1 MKMKFLIFLLA
12 VSALFSQ
19 SKLTLEECRTEVKK
33 NFPTYQN
40 KEYLKSSFRMKSK
53 NLFTN
58 FYPKLTLSAQATYQ
72 SDVTEFPVKFPSSPL
87 FTIESPESPDKDRYQ
102 FQLDVKQLIWDGG
115 LVKSQIN
122 TEKTIYLGDS
132 LKIESELY
140 KLNETVN
147 NLYFAVLLLQEKK
160 ATLEIS
166 LNDLSSK
173 MKTVESGVKNGVML
187 QTSSLILKAEILN
200 LEQQV
205 SETDVLKKANIDML
219 SDLMSREISSDT
231 EFIIPEAAEVS
242 KDSKRLELESFDNE
256 SLKLDNTISTVESK
270 LMPKLYGFAQT
281 GYSKPGLNMFS
292 NEFDSYG
299 IVGVRAEYDISG
311 LYTNSREKDI
321 LTNTKHI
328 VEKQKEAFNKTL
340 DIQLNKTLADIENYK
355 SLLEKDKEIIAIRES
370 ILETADK
377 QLAHGTIT
385 VNDYIGYSSAL
396 NLSRQSLRSHEIML
410 VQAKVNYN
418 NLLNN
423 QE

>member
-1 MKMKFLIFLLA
+1 MKMKILIFLLA

-19 SKLTLEECRTEVKK
+19 TKLTLEECRTEVKK
-33 NFPTYQN
+33 NFPVYQS
-40 KEYLKSSFRMKSK
+40 KGLLKSSFKMKSK

-58 FYPKLTLSAQATYQ
+58 YYPKMTLSAQATYQ
-72 SDVTEFPVKFPSSPL
+72 SDVTEFPIKFPSSPL
-87 FTIESPESPDKDRYQ
+87 FTIESPEAPDKDRYQ

-122 TEKTIYLGDS
+122 TEKTVYLGDS
-132 LKIESELY
+132 LKAESELY

-200 LEQQV
+200 LEQQI
-205 SETDVLKKANIDML
+205 SETSVLKKANVDML
-219 SDLMSREISSDT
+219 AGLMNKSISPEI
-231 EFIIPEAAEVS
+231 EFIIPEIKEVS
-242 KDSKRLELESFDNE
+242 KISKRFEIESFENE
-256 SLKLDNTISTVESK
+256 KLKLDNTISTVESK
-270 LMPKLYGFAQT
+270 RLPKFYGFAQT
-281 GYSKPGLNMFS
+281 GYSKPGLNAFS
-292 NEFDSYG
+292 NDFNLFG
-299 IVGVRAEYDISG
+299 IVGVRAELD
-311 LYTNSREKDI
+311 LTNFYTNSREKDI
-321 LTNTKHI
+321 LVNTKNI
-328 VEKQKEAFNKTL
+328 VQNQMEAFDKTL
-340 DIQLNKTLADIENYK
+340 DIQLSRTLADIENYN
-355 SLLEKDKEIIAIRES
+355 SLLEKDKELIAIRES

-396 NLSRQSLRSHEIML
+396 NLSRQALKSHEIML

-423 QE
+423 